1 MAEPTDPKGIDHSV
15 DIDRQTLYQLKL
27 KREQSKLVNTKK
39 AMVLIGGL
47 GIILIAVIFF
57 LPNAFQKDETE
68 VNADVRTEIDPEVL
82 SQKPIAEAI
91 FTELTIRK
99 DSIRSQGIYFWGDKD
114 WESILSLED
123 EGDTAFASENYDKAV
138 NQYRK
143 ALQKLSDLELS
154 IPGVLSNA
162 LKLGQSSILGG
173 NKNDAIA
180 NFEIALAIDGNNL
193 EAKQGLDRALKLDKV
208 IENSTKGEIEF
219 QKGNFLSAIESF
231 KNALI
236 IDPNWEPANSGLD
249 KSNIAYEEM
258 IFQESI
264 SQGYEFLVNE
274 SFEDAEKLF
283 NQALSIRQGS
293 IEALQALD
301 EVNLKKIA
309 SLTKSL
315 KYKALIAEV
324 NEDYELAKRLY
335 EQILEIDK
343 NVEEV
348 KQSLYRV
355 EDRIS
360 LISNMK
366 YIINM
371 SDYYSE
377 DKVFN
382 QAQQILKTARNI
394 DRIGQKMAK
403 LLQTLDSLIRTAS
416 VSLDVIIESD
426 QLTEVKIFKVAQMGS
441 FKQKA
446 LSLRPGIYTAQG
458 SRKGYKDQIIEFR
471 VGPDSQGQRI
481 SIICNEKI

>member
-173 NKNDAIA
+173 N
-180 NFEIALAIDGNNL
+180 
-193 EAKQGLDRALKLDKV
+193 
-208 IENSTKGEIEF
+208 
-219 QKGNFLSAIESF
+219 
-231 KNALI
+231 
-236 IDPNWEPANSGLD
+236 
-249 KSNIAYEEM
+249 
-258 IFQESI
+258 
-264 SQGYEFLVNE
+264 
-274 SFEDAEKLF
+274 
-283 NQALSIRQGS
+283 
-293 IEALQALD
+293 
-301 EVNLKKIA
+301 
-309 SLTKSL
+309 
-315 KYKALIAEV
+315 
-324 NEDYELAKRLY
+324 
-335 EQILEIDK
+335 
-343 NVEEV
+343 
-348 KQSLYRV
+348 
-355 EDRIS
+355 
-360 LISNMK
+360 
-366 YIINM
+366 
-371 SDYYSE
+371 
-377 DKVFN
+377 
-382 QAQQILKTARNI
+382 
-394 DRIGQKMAK
+394 
-403 LLQTLDSLIRTAS
+403 
-416 VSLDVIIESD
+416 
-426 QLTEVKIFKVAQMGS
+426 
-441 FKQKA
+441 
-446 LSLRPGIYTAQG
+446 
-458 SRKGYKDQIIEFR
+458 
-471 VGPDSQGQRI
+471 
-481 SIICNEKI
+481 